1 VPGDGDRRAD
11 LPDVFG
17 AARTSRT
24 FSVDSRALE
33 QIRGWKVD

>member
-17 AARTSRT
+17 ART
-24 FSVDSRALE
+24 FSVDSRTLE